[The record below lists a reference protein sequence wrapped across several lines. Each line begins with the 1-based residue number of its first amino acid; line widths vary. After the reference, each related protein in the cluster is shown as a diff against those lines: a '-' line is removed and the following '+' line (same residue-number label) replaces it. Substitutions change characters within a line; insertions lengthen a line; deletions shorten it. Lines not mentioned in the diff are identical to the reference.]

1 MTDGT
6 RALLALIMDTDTY
19 VGLLTAPGVE
29 MTGAG
34 YARQGVASGQ
44 WVEDGSGITGP
55 MVAFTGFVS
64 DAPAIGAFV
73 STSAAGPILFPFP
86 FASGIPRSLFAETDV
101 LNVTPALALEDVTT
115 WP

>member
-6 RALLALIMDTDTY
+6 ATLLALITANDTY

-34 YARQGVASGQ
+34 YTRQRIDAGQ
-44 WVEDGSGITGP
+44 WVEDGNGITGP
-55 MVAFTGFVS
+55 MVAFTGFIT

-73 STSAAGPILFPFP
+73 STSATGPILFPFP
-86 FASGIPRSLFAETDV
+86 FASGIPRSLLAESDV
-101 LNVTPALALEDVTT
+101 LNVTPILMLEDVTQ